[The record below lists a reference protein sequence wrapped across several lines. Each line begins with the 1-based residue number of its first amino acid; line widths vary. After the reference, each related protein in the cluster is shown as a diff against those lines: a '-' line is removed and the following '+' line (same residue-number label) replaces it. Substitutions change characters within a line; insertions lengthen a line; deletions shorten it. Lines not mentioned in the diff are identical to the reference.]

1 MKKWIFRTTSRSPD
15 PPIRLP
21 FFALLACLACTGC
34 FELYDDS
41 RDRVRIAGQ
50 VLEKGAATPTPIPN
64 AKVILTGY
72 TGSWDNWGGLGA
84 GNDVQ
89 LGYTYADD
97 QGFYEF
103 KDVDDVASDGVFAQ
117 KDGYITDFAT
127 MAPLLSG
134 SYETTN
140 VYLPPK
146 AWIKTEIH
154 NKSGAYAFLPPSNGS
169 NGPKFILQEGQDT
182 VFIVGPRK
190 GNDSTHFFFSVR
202 LEENGNFPNLDY
214 WENVSVTVNGMPT
227 QVQIE
232 AGAYIKCFLPGHDT
246 THISITY

>member
-21 FFALLACLACTGC
+21 IFALLACLACTGC
-34 FELYDDS
+34 FEIYDHG
-41 RDRVRIAGQ
+41 RDPVRVAGQ
-50 VLEKGAATPTPIPN
+50 VLEKGAATPIPN
-64 AKVILTGY
+64 AKVILSGY

-103 KDVDDVASDGVFAQ
+103 KEVDDVASDGVFAQ
-117 KDGYITDFAT
+117 KEGYITDFAT

-140 VYLPPK
+140 VYLPPE
-146 AWIKTEIH
+146 AWIAIRLKNE
-154 NKSGAYAFLPPSNGS
+154 SGAWGIGVPGEIPRQELEQGEERLL
-169 NGPKFILQEGQDT
+169 FISG
-182 VFIVGPRK
+182 K
-190 GNDSTHFFFSVR
+190 GNEYYKYVFGITPVENQPLLKDYSTVLVKVEE
-202 LEENGNFPNLDY
+202 LEIKP
-214 WENVSVTVNGMPT
+214 TVDEYGFARF
-227 QVQIE
+227 E
-232 AGAYIKCFLPGHDT
+232 FYLPGHDT

>member
-1 MKKWIFRTTSRSPD
+1 MKNWIFRTTSRSPD

-146 AWIKTEIH
+146 AWIVATIINET
-154 NKSGAYAFLPPSNGS
+154 GALAFHPPGNSSDVPPIN
-169 NGPKFILQEGQDT
+169 LQIGE
-182 VFIVGPRK
+182 
-190 GNDSTHFFFSVR
+190 DSTLNAKLVY
-202 LEENGNFPNLDY
+202 GNQVFTYKYAVFQKDSLWSFNK
-214 WENVSVTVNGMPT
+214 MP
-227 QVQIE
+227 IF
-232 AGAYIKCFLPGHDT
+232 CPGHDT